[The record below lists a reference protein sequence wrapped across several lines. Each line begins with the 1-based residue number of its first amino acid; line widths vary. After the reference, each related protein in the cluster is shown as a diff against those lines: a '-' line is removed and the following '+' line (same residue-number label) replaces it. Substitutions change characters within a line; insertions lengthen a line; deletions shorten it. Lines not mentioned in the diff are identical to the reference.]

1 MKQTTLFP
9 VLPEPCS
16 HFSVRASQISCFL
29 ILFTIFF
36 FPATMDAQSVALSG
50 ILNRYSAV
58 TSIDTCNGRISV
70 GDTTGFRKGATLL
83 LIQMQGATISNSNN
97 ANFGQVQ
104 TYNAVGRYERV
115 VIDSVAFNAIYA
127 KNRFLYKYTP
137 AAKVQVVTFP
147 RYTHAYVT
155 DTLRA
160 KPWDGSTGGVLALE
174 ISDTLRLDAPI
185 SADGCGFRGGAAY
198 ANPVNNCNWAIPEL
212 AYSYADGNWRGS
224 FKGEG
229 ISIPDAGKELGRG
242 PQANGGGGGND
253 HNTGGGGGG
262 NLFSGGKGGNNDEPS
277 AFGCDGYA
285 PGLGGYGIL
294 SFINRIYLG
303 GGGGAGHANNL
314 LNSAGGAGGGIIL
327 LKARTIT
334 GTQQIIASN
343 GGSAKTAVGDG
354 GGGGG
359 AGGSIWLELTNPA
372 NGLSVLA
379 NGGKGGSINA
389 NNQNRCFGPGGG
401 GSGGHIISNQN
412 GIPVPLGGAPGMVTN
427 SSNGCNGST
436 NNASA
441 GQNGEI
447 PEFTPIPQETM
458 LVFAPA
464 ILNNP
469 QSENVCAGESA
480 VFSVISNIGNWQYQW
495 QVNNGSG
502 WQNIGNA
509 QGYAGFNSPTLTLTA
524 TTNNQN
530 GYQYRCSVSR
540 VGCTSI
546 ISEPASLQIQAK
558 PTAAFDFNQSG
569 TTVVLTNM
577 ASNYTSVFW
586 TFGDGS
592 FSQNENPTHTYNTSG
607 NYVITQFAFNA
618 CDTSIQMVPIQII
631 LAPKAGFLSPD
642 STAACDVAEIIFANA
657 AINAS
662 SYQWAFPGGNP
673 ASSNLSDPIVNYYTT
688 GNYTARQIVSNVAG
702 SDTLERNFFIQIDKV
717 PLASFIV
724 SSIFNGLVN
733 VNNMSTPGATCTW
746 NFGDGSSEVVG
757 ENPSYQYTQSGVYN
771 ITLAV
776 TNPCG
781 ASILQSQIQVA
792 IVAVSSP
799 LAPIM
804 PVIYPNPATKQF
816 FVDCSKMEARALRAR
831 LYDTNGRVVTEQ
843 IIDSEPVFTMYTA
856 DLPASMYQLQLVF
869 PGRILVIPVCIH

>member
-9 VLPEPCS
+9 VFPEYCT
-16 HFSVRASQISCFL
+16 HASVRASLISQFL
-29 ILFTIFF
+29 ILITVFF
-36 FPATMDAQSVALSG
+36 FHVSANGQSVVLSG
-50 ILNRYSAV
+50 VLNQYSAV
-58 TSIDTCNGRISV
+58 TAIDTCTGRISV
-70 GDTTGFRKGATLL
+70 SDTSGFRKGATLL

-97 ANFGQVQ
+97 ANYGQIQ
-104 TYNAVGRYERV
+104 IYNAAGRYERV
-115 VIDSVAFNAIYA
+115 VIDSVAVNAIYA
-127 KNRFLYKYTP
+127 KNRFLYTYAP
-137 AAKVQVVTFP
+137 ASKVQVVTFP
-147 RYTHAYVT
+147 VFTHATVV

-160 KPWDGSTGGVLALE
+160 KPWDGITGGILALE
-174 ISDTLRLDAPI
+174 VTDTLRLDAPI
-185 SADGCGFRGGAAY
+185 LADGCGFRGGAAY
-198 ANPVNNCNWAIPEL
+198 VNPVNNCNWAIPES
-212 AYSYADGNWRGS
+212 AYSYADGNWRGA

-229 ISIPDAGKELGRG
+229 IAIPDAGKELGRG

-253 HNTGGGGGG
+253 HNSGGGGGG

-327 LKARTIT
+327 LKAGTLS
-334 GTQQIIASN
+334 GTQQVISAN
-343 GGSAKTAVGDG
+343 GRSAKKAVGDG

-359 AGGSIWLELTNPA
+359 AGGSIWLELANPA
-372 NGLSVLA
+372 SGLSVFA
-379 NGGKGGSINA
+379 QGGKGGDIDA

-401 GSGGHIISNQN
+401 GSGGRIISNQN
-412 GIPVPLGGAPGMVTN
+412 SLPVPAGGAHGVVLN
-427 SSNGCNGST
+427 SSNGCNGSG
-436 NNASA
+436 NNAAA

-447 PEFTPIPQETM
+447 PAFTPIPQETM
-458 LVFAPA
+458 LAFIPT
-464 ILNNP
+464 ILSNP
-469 QSENVCAGESA
+469 QSEHVCVGKSA
-480 VFSVISNIGNWQYQW
+480 VFSVKSNTGNWQYQW

-509 QGYAGFNSPTLTLTA
+509 QGYVGFNSPTLTLTA
-524 TTNNQN
+524 TANNQN
-530 GYQYRCSVSR
+530 GYQYRCIISR
-540 VGCTSI
+540 GGCSSI

-558 PTAAFDFNQSG
+558 PTAAFDINLSG

-577 ASNYTSVFW
+577 AANYNSVFW

-592 FSQNENPTHTYNTSG
+592 FSQNENPTHTYNIGG
-607 NYVITQFAFNA
+607 NYVITLFAFNA
-618 CDTSIQMVPIQII
+618 CDTTVQMVPIQIT

-642 STAACDVAEIIFANA
+642 STKACDVAEIIFANA

-662 SYQWAFPGGNP
+662 SYQWLFPGGNP
-673 ASSNLSDPIVNYYTT
+673 ASSNLSDPTVNYYTS

-702 SDTLERNFFIQIDKV
+702 ADTLERNFFIQIDKV

-724 SSIFNGLVN
+724 SSIFNGLVT

-746 NFGDGSSEVVG
+746 NFGDGSAEVVG

-771 ITLAV
+771 ISLAV

-781 ASILQSQIQVA
+781 ASILQSQIQVT

-799 LAPIM
+799 FAPSM
-804 PVIYPNPATKQF
+804 PIIYPNPASKQF
-816 FVDCSKMEARALRAR
+816 FVDCSKMEVRALRAR
-831 LYDTNGRVVTEQ
+831 LYDMNGRVVTEQ